1 MAGWLFGGLLGGG
14 EQDCSTA
21 DARSDR
27 TMAEIQQ
34 QWPLRPSLDPVMVV
48 VQEVGRH
55 LGRDTDPQGGRQW
68 QFAVLRNL
76 EPIAYSIGGG
86 RFIVSDG
93 LVAMV
98 RDESQLAAVLA
109 HEIAHQQLNH
119 FCRRTRQDAERI
131 DLGGVI
137 QNFDLEAEIEADTRA
152 VGILTASGFDPHAME
167 SVLRCLMQS
176 TGGNAPDLA
185 QRLDAL
191 RDLAIPPLSSK
202 RRDSADFRGART
214 ILREEFGDQT
224 PAATRCR

>member
-34 QWPLRPSLDPVMVV
+34 HWPLRPSLDPVMVV

-119 FCRRTRQDAERI
+119 FPPPHHTRGRPPPPGGRQPQFPPRGRDRARHPSGRNPDRVRFRPACDGIRTALPDAEHGRQCA
-131 DLGGVI
+131 GSCS
-137 QNFDLEAEIEADTRA
+137 
-152 VGILTASGFDPHAME
+152 ASGCAARSRHSP
-167 SVLRCLMQS
+167 
-176 TGGNAPDLA
+176 
-185 QRLDAL
+185 AL
-191 RDLAIPPLSSK
+191 
-202 RRDSADFRGART
+202 
-214 ILREEFGDQT
+214 QQ
-224 PAATRCR
+224 AT